1 MGTPE
6 RLDWR
11 ACALSDE
18 DEQGDAQAF
27 KESFTP
33 FNSVV

>member
-1 MGTPE
+1 MDMPE

-11 ACALSDE
+11 VCALSDE
-18 DEQGDAQAF
+18 DEQADAQAF
-27 KESFTP
+27 KTSFTP